1 MQLRA
6 WLVERISPAGEMRLA
21 DVPVPRPKAD
31 EALVRVEAAGLN
43 FLDTL
48 VVRGQY
54 QVKPPLPFSPGVEVA
69 GTVTEA
75 GPDSPYKA
83 GDRIAASCEFGG
95 FAEFA
100 IARRAGSQLLPPDIP
115 SRDGVAMLTTYPTA
129 YLALRTRAQLQPGE
143 TVLVTAGAGGVGSAT
158 VHLAKHWGARVIAAV
173 GSADKAAV
181 CRQLGADHVIE
192 YGIEKLTEAV
202 RQIAAAQ
209 RIDGVD
215 VAVDSVGGATAID
228 CLRCLGWGGRLVIVG
243 FAGGS
248 VAELPS
254 NRLLLKNAAAMGVYW
269 GEHRK
274 HDPAVAAAIFT
285 ELFALYRAGAFR
297 PLVRDVFGFDEAP
310 AALAA
315 LSSRRS
321 VGKVVIES

>member
-1 MQLRA
+1 
-6 WLVERISPAGEMRLA
+6 MRLA
-21 DVPVPRPKAD
+21 DVPMPRPTGDA
-31 EALVRVEAAGLN
+31 ALVRVEAAGLN

-69 GTVTEA
+69 GTVTA
-75 GPDSPYKA
+75 VGPDSPYQV
-83 GDRIAASCEFGG
+83 GERIAAPCDFGG

-100 IARRAGSQLLPPDIP
+100 IARREGSQRLPPDMP
-115 SRDGVAMLTTYPTA
+115 ARDGVAMLTTYPTA
-129 YLALRTRAQLQPGE
+129 HLALRKRGQMKAGDL
-143 TVLVTAGAGGVGSAT
+143 VLVTAAAGGVGSAT
-158 VHLAKHWGARVIAAV
+158 VQLAKQWGAKVIAAV

-181 CRQLGADHVIE
+181 CKELGADFVID
-192 YGIEKLTEAV
+192 YGIEKIVEAV
-202 RQIAAAQ
+202 RQIAAAEHV
-209 RIDGVD
+209 DGVD

-228 CLRCLGWGGRLVIVG
+228 CLRVLGWQGRLMIVG

-248 VAELPS
+248 IAELPS

-269 GEHRK
+269 GEERRR
-274 HDPAVAAAIFT
+274 DPALAETIFKEIFAI
-285 ELFALYRAGAFR
+285 YRAGRFR
-297 PLVRDVFGFDEAP
+297 PLVRDVFKFGEAA

-315 LSSRRS
+315 LASRRS

>member
-1 MQLRA
+1 
-6 WLVERISPAGEMRLA
+6 VEQITQEGAMRLA
-21 DVPVPRPKAD
+21 DVPMPRPTGDA
-31 EALVRVEAAGLN
+31 ALVRVEAAGLN

-69 GTVTEA
+69 GTVTA
-75 GPDSPYKA
+75 VGPDSPYQV
-83 GDRIAASCEFGG
+83 GERIAAPCDFGG

-100 IARRAGSQLLPPDIP
+100 IARREGSQRLPPDMP
-115 SRDGVAMLTTYPTA
+115 ARDGVAMLTTYPTA
-129 YLALRTRAQLQPGE
+129 HLALRKRGQMKAGDL
-143 TVLVTAGAGGVGSAT
+143 VLVTAAAGGVGSAT
-158 VHLAKHWGARVIAAV
+158 VQLAKQWGAKVIAAV

-181 CRQLGADHVIE
+181 CKELGADFVID
-192 YGIEKLTEAV
+192 YGIEKIVEAV
-202 RQIAAAQ
+202 RQIAAAEHV
-209 RIDGVD
+209 DGVD

-228 CLRCLGWGGRLVIVG
+228 CLRVLGWQGRLMIVG

-248 VAELPS
+248 IAELPS

-269 GEHRK
+269 GEERRR
-274 HDPAVAAAIFT
+274 DPALAETIFKEIFAI
-285 ELFALYRAGAFR
+285 YRAGRFR
-297 PLVRDVFGFDEAP
+297 PLVRDVFKFGEAA

-315 LSSRRS
+315 LASRRS